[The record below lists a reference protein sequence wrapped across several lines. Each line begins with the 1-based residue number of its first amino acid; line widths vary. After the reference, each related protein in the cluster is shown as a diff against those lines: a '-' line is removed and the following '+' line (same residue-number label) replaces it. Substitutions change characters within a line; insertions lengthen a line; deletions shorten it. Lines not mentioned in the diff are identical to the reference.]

1 MREWDIL
8 GKQRLRGEYN
18 RKKAD
23 LLKEIANNSIEM
35 QGILSMTDKK

>member
-1 MREWDIL
+1 MQKTNVITR
-8 GKQRLRGEYN
+8 QRLRGEYN

-23 LLKEIANNSIEM
+23 LLKEISNNSIEM